1 MERVHL
7 VGLHVKRNGKAQDS
21 LHSLTE
27 LARLAETAGGI
38 VVGQTLQSLDKPN
51 NATLI
56 GEGKI
61 AELCA
66 LAFQKKF
73 DTLVFDEELKP
84 AQQKNLTDQIP
95 VKILDRTRLILDIFA
110 QRARTREGILQVEL
124 AQLSYMLPRITER
137 YGTFEQQT
145 GGIGTRGPG
154 ERKLEVEARHI
165 RDRMSKLKREIE
177 SVKMHRKV
185 AREQRR
191 AIPLPVVAI
200 VGYTNAGKSTLL
212 NALVKLAGKRK
223 ESVYADDKLFATL
236 DPTTRRVA
244 LPSGR
249 IALFTDTVGFI
260 KKLPTHLIAA
270 FRATLEETVDA
281 DILLHVID
289 AADPDREAHAK
300 TVHEIL
306 NSLDEE
312 NGREKKA
319 AARMI
324 SIYNKI
330 DAVEAR
336 EKSKSTAAAPAQP
349 PMNAIRISAIRGTGL
364 GTLLSAVEQKLSTRL
379 IETEVYL
386 PFQKMKLL
394 SSLYRFG
401 KVEKVTHQT
410 RGVKVQIRLEPEH
423 WSKLQK
429 LLDSPAKK

>member
-1 MERVHL
+1 METAHL
-7 VGLHVKRNGKAQDS
+7 VGLHIKRSGKTAAS
-21 LHSLTE
+21 LDSLTE
-27 LARLAETAGGI
+27 LARLAETAGAT
-38 VVGQTLQSLDKPN
+38 VTGQTLQSLDKPN

-73 DTLVFDEELKP
+73 DTLIFDEELKP
-84 AQQKNLTDQIP
+84 AQQKNLAERIP

-165 RDRMSKLKREIE
+165 RDRMSKLKRELE
-177 SVKMHRKV
+177 SVKMHREI
-185 AREQRR
+185 ARERR
-191 AIPLPVVAI
+191 HAIPLPVVAI

-212 NALVKLAGKRK
+212 NALVQTAGKSK
-223 ESVYADDKLFATL
+223 EDVYADDKLFATL
-236 DPTTRRVA
+236 DPTTRRIA

-281 DILLHVID
+281 DLLLHVID
-289 AADPDREAHAK
+289 ASDPQRDAHGK
-300 TVHEIL
+300 TVLEIL
-306 NSLDEE
+306 NSLDD
-312 NGREKKA
+312 GPRKA
-319 AARMI
+319 ADRML
-324 SIYNKI
+324 SVYNKI
-330 DAVEAR
+330 DAVAD
-336 EKSKSTAAAPAQP
+336 KKGLKAAGAGG
-349 PMNAIRISAIRGTGL
+349 SAAGAALCVSATRKTGL
-364 GTLLSAVEQKLSTRL
+364 GALLNAVEQRLSQRL

-386 PFQKMKLL
+386 PFDKMNLL
-394 SSLYRFG
+394 SALYRFG
-401 KVEKVTHQT
+401 KVEKVTHQA
-410 RGVKVQIRLEPEH
+410 RGMKVQIRLEPAH
-423 WSKLQK
+423 WSQLQK
-429 LLDSPAKK
+429 LLDLPANK

>member
-1 MERVHL
+1 METVHL
-7 VGLHVKRNGKAQDS
+7 VGLHIKRSGKTAES
-21 LHSLTE
+21 LDSLTE
-27 LARLAETAGGI
+27 LARLAETAGAT
-38 VVGQTLQSLDKPN
+38 VTGQTLQSLDKPN

-73 DTLVFDEELKP
+73 DTLIFDEELKP
-84 AQQKNLTDQIP
+84 AQQKNLAERIP

-165 RDRMSKLKREIE
+165 RDRMSKLKRELE
-177 SVKMHRKV
+177 SVKMHREI
-185 AREQRR
+185 ARERR
-191 AIPLPVVAI
+191 HAIPLPVVAI

-212 NALVKLAGKRK
+212 NALVKTAGKSK
-223 ESVYADDKLFATL
+223 EDVYADDKLFATL
-236 DPTTRRVA
+236 DPTTRRIA

-281 DILLHVID
+281 DLLLHVID
-289 AADPDREAHAK
+289 ASDPQREAHGK
-300 TVHEIL
+300 TVIEIL
-306 NSLDEE
+306 NSLDD
-312 NGREKKA
+312 GSRKA
-319 AARMI
+319 ADRML
-324 SIYNKI
+324 SVYNKI
-330 DAVEAR
+330 DAVAD
-336 EKSKSTAAAPAQP
+336 KKGLKVAGGTAAGA
-349 PMNAIRISAIRGTGL
+349 AISVSAVRKTGL
-364 GTLLSAVEQKLSTRL
+364 GTLLNAVEKRLSQRL

-386 PFQKMKLL
+386 PFEKMNLL
-394 SSLYRFG
+394 SALYRFG

-410 RGVKVQIRLEPEH
+410 RGMKVQLRLEPAH
-423 WSKLQK
+423 WSQLQK
-429 LLDSPAKK
+429 LLDLPAKK